1 MKKTLLRGV
10 VAGAAATGMV
20 LPLAALPAFGDA
32 PTGTQVQLLNITDF
46 HGRIA
51 EAGHGVASVV
61 ERERA
66 AFDGETAFFTTGDDI
81 GASTYVSSS
90 QEDQPTLD
98 VLNAIGADAAAVG
111 NHEFDRGYADL
122 RDRVS
127 PNTDF
132 PNLGAN
138 VYKKGTTEVADGID
152 PYTIVEQGDVRIG
165 VIGAVTEETATL
177 VSPGGIDDIEF
188 GDPVAAINDA
198 AAALEALP
206 EGEKPDV
213 TVVAAHLGPA
223 VVTDI
228 DSALQSNQE
237 FNAVVT
243 GADASIDAMFFGHS
257 HLRANLSA
265 PVPGDEGR
273 TRPVVQSGNYGDTV
287 GKVTLTSEGDGN
299 WTVDEQELLDTAD
312 QTYDSPVV
320 DEVDAI
326 VADAVEKSNEIGSEV
341 VGTIDDDITRAVNE
355 DGSENRGGESTLGNL
370 VADALKEGVEMSQLE
385 EADFGMTN
393 PGGLRTDLKVDD
405 IFGGEAPGEVTVGE
419 LNAVLPFANDHGV
432 VTLTGNDVIQ
442 LIEEQWQPDGAS
454 RSFLHMGISEEL
466 DVVYD
471 SEAPRG
477 EHVVSVKVNGED
489 IDPDAEYRVA
499 TLSFLASGGDNF
511 SAFANGEFQQSGLT
525 DFDVWE
531 NYFQEREVVE
541 ADPQERQ
548 ADFVLDVINTEE
560 LAASF
565 TYEGGETIEVEQGD
579 DVNLTFTTE
588 AQRAIDGPFEL
599 ALELP
604 DGFSADLSG
613 VESAYAANAAT
624 VESAILDA
632 IAEGTTATDLTVT
645 PGDDVV
651 TGEYTVTA
659 TIAADPEHAWW
670 DDNPLP
676 VTRSLDLEVTVTAAQ
691 DGDDDG
697 SGDDDGNGDD
707 GNGNGDDDGQ
717 DDNGDGGNG
726 GDDGQ
731 GDGDRDEDAGDDDNG
746 KLPRTGAELGGILG
760 LAAALVAA
768 GGAALAASRKR
779 NQGL

>member
-20 LPLAALPAFGDA
+20 LPLAALPAFGEA

-51 EAGHGVASVV
+51 ESGHSVASVV

-66 AFDGETAFFTTGDDI
+66 AFDGETAFLTSGDNI

-98 VLNAIGADAAAVG
+98 VLNAIGTDSSATG
-111 NHEFDRGYADL
+111 NHEFDRGYEDL
-122 RDRVS
+122 RDRVGAS
-127 PNTDF
+127 ADF
-132 PNLGAN
+132 PHLGAN

-152 PYTIVEQGDVRIG
+152 AYTIVEQGDVRIG

-188 GDPVAAINDA
+188 GDPVTAINDA
-198 AAALEALP
+198 AAELEALP

-213 TVVAAHLGPA
+213 TVLTAHLGPA

-228 DSALQSNQE
+228 DSALKSNEE

-257 HLRANLSA
+257 HLRTNLEA
-265 PVPGDEGR
+265 PVPGDEDR

-299 WTVDEQELLDTAD
+299 WTVDEQELIDTAD
-312 QTYDSPVV
+312 QTFDSPVV
-320 DEVDAI
+320 DEVDSI
-326 VADAVEKSNEIGSEV
+326 VADAIEKSNEIGSEV
-341 VGTIDDDITRAVNE
+341 VGTIDDDITRAFNE

-370 VADALKEGVEMSQLE
+370 VADALTEGVEMSQLD

-405 IFGGEAPGEVTVGE
+405 IFGDEEPGEVTVGE

-454 RSFLHMGISEEL
+454 RSFLHMGLSEEL

-511 SAFANGEFQQSGLT
+511 SAFANGEFEQSGLT

-531 NYFQEREVVE
+531 NYFQERDVVE

-548 ADFVLDVINTEE
+548 ADFALDVINTEE
-560 LAASF
+560 LAATFS
-565 TYEGGETIEVEQGD
+565 YEGGETIEVEQGED
-579 DVNLTFTTE
+579 ADLTFTTE
-588 AQRAIDGPFEL
+588 ATRLIDGPFEL

-613 VESAYAANAAT
+613 VEAAHAASAPT
-624 VESAILDA
+624 VESALLEQ
-632 IAEGTTATDLTVT
+632 IAEGTTATDVTVT
-645 PGDDVV
+645 PGDDVEA
-651 TGEYTVTA
+651 GDYTVTA

-676 VTRSLDLEVTVTAAQ
+676 VTRSLELDVTVTAAP
-691 DGDDDG
+691 DGGDD
-697 SGDDDGNGDD
+697 GDDDGNGD
-707 GNGNGDDDGQ
+707 GNGDGDGDDG
-717 DDNGDGGNG
+717 NGDGGNG

-731 GDGDRDEDAGDDDNG
+731 GDGDRDDNAGDDDNG

-779 NQGL
+779 SKGL